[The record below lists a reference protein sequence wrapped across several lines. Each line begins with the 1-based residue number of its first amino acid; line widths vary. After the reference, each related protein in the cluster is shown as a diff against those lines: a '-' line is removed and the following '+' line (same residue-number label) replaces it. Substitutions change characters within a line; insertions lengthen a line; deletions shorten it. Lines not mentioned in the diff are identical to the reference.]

1 MRDVLLPQWGMGM
14 QDGEI
19 VDWCVSIGDP
29 VDEGDDLVE
38 VEAEKVT
45 GTVKAPCAGVVKE
58 LYGSPGERVTVAQL
72 LCRID
77 EE

>member
-14 QDGEI
+14 QEGEI
-19 VDWCVSIGDP
+19 VEWWVSIGDP
-29 VDEGDDLVE
+29 VDEDDDLVD
-38 VEAEKVT
+38 VEAEKAT

-58 LYGSPGERVTVAQL
+58 LYGSPGERISVGHL